1 MNIKRLVTNIFII
14 LIIGSFVLGNKNPVK
29 NDFKK
34 ENPELKI
41 RLDKLKEEFELE
53 KKEIQKRYQ
62 LQIDDIKEQK
72 RIEIKTLRKEFKD
85 RRELL
90 FNEFD
95 KDPKSM
101 KRTKIEKKKL
111 RNKNIKKTK

>member
-41 RLDKLKEEFELE
+41 RLDKLKWNLIEPRRV
-53 KKEIQKRYQ
+53 IY
-62 LQIDDIKEQK
+62 IDH
-72 RIEIKTLRKEFKD
+72 
-85 RRELL
+85 
-90 FNEFD
+90 
-95 KDPKSM
+95 
-101 KRTKIEKKKL
+101 
-111 RNKNIKKTK
+111 NKNRNM